1 MPKLSIRLLGP
12 LQVALDDA
20 LVTDFATDK
29 ARAMLAYLAV
39 EADRPHRRDALAGL
53 LWPEQ
58 SQDKARQN
66 LRQTLARL
74 RRAIG
79 DDQKDAA
86 PFLLVSRETIQLNP
100 DSDHWSD
107 VAAFTSLVEAC
118 KNHRHRKKERCL
130 PCLRR
135 MEQMVTLYRG
145 DFLDQFFLEDSEA
158 FEEWGLLTR
167 EWLRREAVQA
177 LSYLAHYR
185 EHLGDYA
192 LAREH
197 AWKQVDLDPWREES
211 HRQLMRLLALD
222 GQRSAALAQYET
234 CSQALA
240 EELGVDP
247 SEETTALYEQIRAGK
262 DSVGADL
269 AHSFTLPRSPTPF
282 VGRAAELDALAER
295 LADPDCH
302 LLTIVG
308 PGGIGK
314 TRLAL
319 RVAEEQ
325 RGLFAQGIAFVPLVS
340 VDQPDLL
347 APAIADAMGFSL
359 QGQEDPQEQLLNQL
373 RGREML
379 LVLDGMEHLL
389 EGAELLAGILQRAPE
404 VVLLAS
410 SRERLSLREEW
421 VYVLGGLPYPEEPS
435 PEKDGLLAFS
445 AIELFRQ
452 RASQAD
458 QRFTLAE
465 SEIPQVAR
473 ICRLVEG
480 MPLGVELAAAWVTG
494 RSCAELAQEIERSLD
509 ALTTP
514 LRNVPERQR
523 SVRATFD
530 YSWRLLPDDERHLFG
545 GLSVFRGGFSEAAV
559 RQVLNAPPE
568 RLVAL
573 IDKSLVRREGA
584 DRRGVHELLRQFA
597 TEKLEDS
604 AEAAQIND
612 AHCHYYADFLHLREE
627 ALQKKHDQIATEEI
641 GREMGNIHAAWHWAV
656 TQGKWEEVG
665 KSLRGLRFF
674 YLIRGPL
681 HVGETLLEEAVDRL
695 RGWLDEQGDPE
706 QAAMLLLAQLL
717 VARARFQNR
726 LSRYDRA
733 LETAREAALLA
744 QQAKGNEIE
753 ATAHIEWG
761 EALWRQG
768 KYEAARQVL
777 ERALAN
783 ARETGQADIE
793 AECLRHIGN
802 TFLIV
807 GDFDQARPR
816 YEQAACICHESGDL
830 LGEAAALDNTACI
843 SIHLGRHAEAQ
854 AYYDQTLRIYRE
866 IGDQLNE
873 AAVLI
878 NLGELARVLGDFG
891 QAHTCYEQSLQ
902 RFQAVGFRGGEVIV
916 LHNLGMFLGSL
927 GDYARAD
934 DYCKQSL
941 HIRRETG
948 DRRGETIVLSALG
961 LLSHYQGDDETALTY
976 CRQALSMAEELGDR
990 LRQSR
995 TQTRIGHA
1003 LLGLAQSAHGDDQR
1017 SEYLTQAADAY
1028 QRALEMRR
1036 ELDQTSLAVEVTAG
1050 LARVSL
1056 AEGDLALALARTEE
1070 ILAFLDAADTDAG
1083 HGLEGTTDPFRI
1095 YLTCYLVLQAAHDPR
1110 AEEILS
1116 TAHNLLQQQAAGIDD
1131 EELRRS
1137 FLEDVTAHREIRD
1150 AFADR

>member
-1 MPKLSIRLLGP
+1 MTRLSIRLLGP
-12 LQVALDDA
+12 LQVALDDEPI
-20 LVTDFATDK
+20 TDFATDK
-29 ARAMLAYLAV
+29 ARALLAYLAV
-39 EADRPHRRDALAGL
+39 ESDRPHRRDALAGL

-74 RRAIG
+74 RQAIG
-79 DDQKDAA
+79 DDQDGTG
-86 PFLLVSRETIQLNP
+86 PFLLISRETIQFDLS
-100 DSDHWSD
+100 SDHWLD
-107 VAAFTSLVEAC
+107 VAAFTALVEDC

-135 MEQMVTLYRG
+135 MEQMVALYRG

-177 LSYLAHYR
+177 LSNLANYR
-185 EHLGDYA
+185 ERRRDYTQ
-192 LAREH
+192 AREH
-197 AWKQVDLDPWREES
+197 AWRQVDLDPWREES

-234 CSQALA
+234 CRRALT
-240 EELGVDP
+240 EELGVEP
-247 SEETTALYEQIRAGK
+247 AEETTALYEQIHAGEY
-262 DSVGADL
+262 DVEAGSV
-269 AHSFTLPRSPTPF
+269 HTFTLPRSPTPF
-282 VGRAAELDALAER
+282 VGRAAELEALAER
-295 LADPDCH
+295 LADPDCR
-302 LLTIVG
+302 LLALVG

-319 RVAEEQ
+319 RAAEEQ

-340 VDQPDLL
+340 VSSPDLIT
-347 APAIADAMGFSL
+347 PAIADALGFSL
-359 QGQEDPQEQLLNQL
+359 QGQEDPQAQLLNRL
-373 RGREML
+373 RDREML

-389 EGAELLAGILQRAPE
+389 EGRTLLDGILQRAPG
-404 VVLLAS
+404 VTLLVT
-410 SRERLSLREEW
+410 SRERLNLREEW
-421 VYVLGGLPYPEEPS
+421 AYVLGGLPYPKELS
-435 PEKDGLLAFS
+435 PDKERLSTFGAM
-445 AIELFRQ
+445 ELFRQ

-458 QRFTLAE
+458 QRFTLSE
-465 SEIPQVAR
+465 GEIPQVAR

-480 MPLGVELAAAWVTG
+480 MPLGVELAAAWVAG

-514 LRNVPERQR
+514 LRNAPERQR

-530 YSWRLLPDDERHLFG
+530 YSWSLLTDDERHLFG
-545 GLSVFRGGFSEAAV
+545 GLSVFRGGFSETAA

-568 RLVAL
+568 RLAAL
-573 IDKSLVRREGA
+573 IDKSLVRRESA

-597 TEKLEDS
+597 AEKLEGS
-604 AEAAQIND
+604 AEAAQVNNT
-612 AHCHYYADFLHLREE
+612 HCHYYADFLHLREE

-656 TQGKWEEVG
+656 TQAKWEEVG

-681 HVGETLLEEAVDRL
+681 HAGETLLEEAVDRL
-695 RGWLDEQGDPE
+695 RGWLDEQGGPE
-706 QAAMLLLAQLL
+706 RAAMLLLARLL

-726 LSRYDRA
+726 LSQYDRA

-744 QQAKGNEIE
+744 QQAKGAEIE

-761 EALWRQG
+761 EALWRRG

-816 YEQAACICHESGDL
+816 YEQAARICHESGDL

-843 SIHLGRHAEAQ
+843 SIHLGRHAEAR
-854 AYYDQTLRIYRE
+854 AYYNQTLRIYRE
-866 IGDQLNE
+866 IGDQWNE
-873 AAVLI
+873 ATVLV
-878 NLGELARVLGDFG
+878 NLGELARVMGDLGR
-891 QAHTCYEQSLQ
+891 ARTYYEQSLQ
-902 RFQAVGFRGGEVIV
+902 GFRAVGSCGGEAVV
-916 LHNLGMFLGSL
+916 LLNLGMSLGYL
-927 GDYARAD
+927 GDYEQAVA
-934 DYCKQSL
+934 YCRQSL

-948 DRRGETIVLSALG
+948 DRRGEAIVLSALG
-961 LLSHYQGDDETALTY
+961 LFSHYQGDNETALVY

-995 TQTRIGHA
+995 TLTRMGHA
-1003 LLGLAQSAHGDDQR
+1003 LLGLAQSASGADQR
-1017 SEYLTQAADAY
+1017 HEYLAQAADAY

-1036 ELDQTSLAVEVTAG
+1036 ELDQASLAVEVLAG

-1056 AEGDLALALARTEE
+1056 AQGDSESALARVEE
-1070 ILAFLDAADTDAG
+1070 ILAFLGAADTDTG

-1095 YLTCYLVLQAAHDPR
+1095 YLTCYHVLLAARDPR
-1110 AEEILS
+1110 AGEILA
-1116 TAHNLLQQQAAGIDD
+1116 TAHNLLQQQAAKIDD
-1131 EELRRS
+1131 EDLRRS
-1137 FLEDVTAHREIRD
+1137 FLEGVAAHREIRA
-1150 AFADR
+1150 AFTGK